1 MMLVRNNGDLCF
13 HVHSFETLSPESCT
27 DTLPFL
33 KGYIRV
39 KIMKAMNVSMCDKPS
54 RLQCYI
60 MCEANQKRI
69 STGQKRH
76 TQSQNSL
83 LLRSWCNRYV
93 TYVSPSPVSIQWDMT
108 PTAISDY
115 NMLRDYRLYMTV
127 KSGSSSILENK
138 TIQKKV
144 QQIRYNRYVTVLVY
158 CAYRPIIYSCF
169 KLTHAFFH
177 VL

>member
-1 MMLVRNNGDLCF
+1 MLHKMANPPFSPCRQPYNRQNNAPLISQTLIYIKHCLCF
-13 HVHSFETLSPESCT
+13 NFLLLSPNKNDVQSFETLSPESCT

-33 KGYIRV
+33 KGFIRV

-69 STGQKRH
+69 CTGQKRH
-76 TQSQNSL
+76 NQGQNSL

-108 PTAISDY
+108 PTAI
-115 NMLRDYRLYMTV
+115 
-127 KSGSSSILENK
+127 
-138 TIQKKV
+138 
-144 QQIRYNRYVTVLVY
+144 
-158 CAYRPIIYSCF
+158 
-169 KLTHAFFH
+169 
-177 VL
+177 

>member
-1 MMLVRNNGDLCF
+1 MLHKMANPPFSPCRQPYNRQNNAPLISQTLIYIKHCLCFNFLLLSPNKMMLVRNNGDLCF

-108 PTAISDY
+108 PTAI
-115 NMLRDYRLYMTV
+115 
-127 KSGSSSILENK
+127 
-138 TIQKKV
+138 
-144 QQIRYNRYVTVLVY
+144 
-158 CAYRPIIYSCF
+158 
-169 KLTHAFFH
+169 
-177 VL
+177 